1 MGSTDRTKALFSTLI
16 QRPTLTDQLLQR
28 PPFKFIH
35 DIVHETLRVTGFL
48 DGLFTSDELDSTK
61 AGSSRDNKMAF
72 LQKLIDALNMD
83 GHLDDVKPAKIVAG
97 KEAEMTNLLLQSL
110 ASEATMYAKEED
122 NNKQQQQLAVKKS
135 ASHSSASSKSKST
148 TVEAASSSLS
158 ASKSKNDDD
167 EKRKSKKESSSSRK
181 DKEKKEEEHRRSSLT
196 KHRSKDKVSSSK
208 ISRTDGNHRISN
220 ETAAEKKPSTDK
232 EKRKKRS
239 DGLPKKKSASSI
251 KNANDAA
258 VLDENVL
265 NRQQKQLQQQQMN
278 DDNIIYNNMDLQH
291 ETRTTPARES
301 SGGTSKGGD
310 DSGIAEEMSADS
322 ERHNPDKDGTPF
334 GGQANMADFIEVH
347 PSSSSSPT
355 PMLATRHG
363 IRPGTAMGRPQT
375 AIGRPGTAV
384 ARMAPPKPK
393 KIVIPTNNNLT
404 EEEDQLASTD
414 KQQQQQQIAL
424 IFEENAEKKTTKETE
439 NFLIAEDDDDQL
451 FLGAAAEGA
460 NVTNLRQGDEHGI
473 LVNRI
478 VENTRMLEEKHLQ
491 EDGPFVE
498 ADEPDLQEQRRVR
511 VEIESVQRVLQ
522 RATQNVQPL
531 VRTME
536 FAADDFDTMLREL
549 EECRKQSLVV
559 ERKLQERST
568 GVSSEVV
575 ALSTTLRA
583 LDNDIREVREHLARS
598 SANMLE
604 NERKINAL
612 LGTNYAKK

>member
-148 TVEAASSSLS
+148 TVEAAASSLS

-167 EKRKSKKESSSSRK
+167 EKRKSKKESSSSRR
-181 DKEKKEEEHRRSSLT
+181 DKEKKEEQHRRSSLT
-196 KHRSKDKVSSSK
+196 KHRSKDKVSSSSK

-220 ETAAEKKPSTDK
+220 ETAAEKKSSTDK

-265 NRQQKQLQQQQMN
+265 NRKQKQQQQQMN

-334 GGQANMADFIEVH
+334 GGQANVADFIEVH

-355 PMLATRHG
+355 PVLATRHG
-363 IRPGTAMGRPQT
+363 VRPGTAMGRPQT
-375 AIGRPGTAV
+375 AIGRPGTAI

-393 KIVIPTNNNLT
+393 KIVIPTNNNFT

-414 KQQQQQQIAL
+414 KQQQQVAL
-424 IFEENAEKKTTKETE
+424 ILEENAEKETAKETE
-439 NFLIAEDDDDQL
+439 NFLIAEDDDDDQL
-451 FLGAAAEGA
+451 FLGAGAEGA